1 MVPIETFRRLLGPEH
16 AALSNEQL
24 EQLRTEMY
32 AFANVTLEV
41 FDAARRNRRFA
52 FELLPPSERDA
63 AEERAAIIEFDGG
76 ADRDRAERA
85 ALSLVR
91 SN

>member
-1 MVPIETFRRLLGPEH
+1 MVPIESFRRLLGPEH
-16 AALSNEQL
+16 ADLSNEQL
-24 EQLRTEMY
+24 EQLRTEMC
-32 AFANVTLEV
+32 AFANVSLEM
-41 FDAARRNRRFA
+41 FDAFRRQRRLA
-52 FELLPPSERDA
+52 FELLPSPEGDA

-76 ADRDRAERA
+76 ADRDRAERS